1 MKRSVN
7 GWMAS
12 LVVIS
17 PLLFSIANISYAQSS
32 RVIALSAGQQH
43 SVAVK
48 QNGTVWAWGDNTQGQ
63 LGDGTTEQRAT
74 PVQVFD
80 PNEPTGYLTG
90 VTAISSG
97 TAYGL
102 NVIGHTLAL
111 KQNGTVWG
119 WGNGY
124 EGQLGDGEQVL
135 RSAPVQVEHISDP
148 TGYLTNIIAIGAG
161 DVHSVA
167 ARADG
172 TVWSW
177 GNNGYGQLGD
187 GSTTRRLTAVQVT
200 GLSDVVAVAA
210 GENHSVALKQDGTV
224 WAWGNN
230 SYGQLGDGYWAQRIT
245 PVQVVDPTDPS
256 GRLTGVT
263 AISAGG
269 AFTLALKSD
278 GTMRAWGF
286 NLDGRLGD
294 GTSGSSNWKNTPVRV
309 VDPTDP
315 TSYLTGIIAIA
326 CGDSHSMAVKQGG
339 TVWTWGYNGRGQ
351 LGDGTK
357 TNRNTPGQVPGLTQV
372 VAVEGGYGHSLAA
385 RQDGKVWAW
394 GGNWDGQLGDG
405 TTDERLTPVPTLFP
419 LQKERQLLEVRGS
432 YFVTPGDTL
441 SMLVQYDNTFGRTL
455 EDVIV
460 IFEPPPGFAY
470 VSSTKGGIYRGDRSQ
485 VFWKLGNLTTG
496 ATGALSATF
505 EVPPGLP
512 NHLDLRFFA
521 LFAARNIETTI
532 NIDNY
537 LNYDP
542 LDVLSEREFSASE
555 INSLLSANRDLENL
569 FGYLTGLG
577 YVFNG
582 VVKQFSFSDGST
594 SITFVLLT
602 AEVDG
607 VAFLHKIGNRVFAE
621 KYQGNTY
628 SLLDKEGGNK
638 WDINTGVFSTW
649 GSWAE
654 AQSPAKGQCILN
666 CVTET
671 AKDWNRYIK
680 GYSGKYR
687 VCVECNQS
695 GGTDSEK
702 CSACAQIYLLSHK
715 EKVRRGEGGLQYGK
729 SIERCVSDCERPE
742 TWQCTENTTLSSCH
756 QYWGIKEDVIDSAL
770 DKIYQQKI
778 LGSSWVVRFFCKKTS
793 SGTQWVLR
801 VGGWNPESF
810 EWCEVT
816 ESSTKICVDDP
827 EPHCAESCS
836 CPCPVNEG
844 AFEDVNA
851 LGAVPYVCYQETLVA
866 GAWDPN
872 AKSVDVKGNALPGQ
886 ELTYTVEYENVGEG
900 TAYGV
905 FILDKLDTNLDENT
919 LAVNNGGSYS
929 AASRLVGWDIGDVP
943 PHGQGSVT
951 FHVRVKNGLPSGS
964 EIVNFADIYFPSVPQ
979 ITPTNAVVNIVKTIA
994 ADPNTIETVSEA
1006 ATPIT
1011 LTGRDSGSNPLI
1023 YRISQTP
1030 LYGTISGTP
1039 PNIIYT
1045 SMEEFSGQDEFY
1057 YVVNNGLIDS
1067 EPARVFLK
1075 ISSSPT
1081 DANPPTV
1088 VSTYPKANETD
1099 VHVDLDIFRPIL
1111 RATFSEPID
1120 AATVTPSTVTVSGGI
1135 TGTVT
1140 YDEKTWTAYFT
1151 PSNAFSPSTTYTA
1164 QLTTGVRDKAGN
1176 PLASVHTWQFTTES
1190 PANIAVLL
1198 PDGGEGV
1205 SFGQGYV
1212 NLGSVDKVVSI
1223 ASTGSVD
1230 LVLGTITIGGGD
1242 AGDFIRGTDTCS
1254 GKILRQFEQ
1263 CTVRVSFQPASVG
1276 TKNAQLSIP
1285 SNDPDTSLLNIA
1297 LVGSAVT
1304 APPILL
1310 LQPSAG
1316 EPFSSCSAFS
1326 LPTFAWTTTGS
1337 FKSYEIQFSLDQQ
1350 FGSVPAKVKA
1360 KGQNTQATLA
1370 SGTWK
1375 KIVLL
1380 VGSSGGTVYWR
1391 VVGMPADKTQTTATS
1406 NVDYFVIGSPDAV
1419 GNPNLAPVN
1428 GTSPPTLSWDNNC
1441 NTKFKAWFGN
1451 RADFTEPGVKKKGFS
1466 FSDSVPADAG
1476 GVFTTLLS
1484 AGQWAS
1490 IKKLIAGEGSSTIYW
1505 YVESW
1510 DPLKRYQKTGV
1521 MQFVVT
1527 Q

>member
-1 MKRSVN
+1 MIAFLIVLT
-7 GWMAS
+7 AS
-12 LVVIS
+12 
-17 PLLFSIANISYAQSS
+17 ISYAQTT
-32 RVIALSAGQQH
+32 RVSALSAGQQH

-80 PNEPTGYLTG
+80 PNDPTGCLTG
-90 VTAISSG
+90 VTDISSG

-161 DVHSVA
+161 DVHSIA

-172 TVWSW
+172 TVWAW

-315 TSYLTGIIAIA
+315 TSYLTGIIAMA

-357 TNRNTPGQVPGLTQV
+357 VNRNTPGQISGLSQV

-385 RQDGKVWAW
+385 KQDGTVWAW

-405 TTDERLTPVPTLFP
+405 TNDERLTPVLTLFP
-419 LQKERQLLEVRGS
+419 LEKERQLLEVRGP
-432 YFVTPGDTL
+432 YFVTPGDTI

-470 VSSTKGGIYRGDRSQ
+470 VSSTKGGIYRGDRKQ
-485 VFWKLGNLTTG
+485 VFWSLGDLTSGT
-496 ATGALSATF
+496 TGALSATF

-521 LFAARNIETTI
+521 MFAARNMETAI

-537 LNYDP
+537 LNYVP
-542 LDVLSEREFSASE
+542 LDVVSEREFSASE
-555 INSLLSANRDLENL
+555 INSLFSENRDLKNL
-569 FGYLTGLG
+569 FEHLTGLG
-577 YVFNG
+577 YLFDG
-582 VVKQFSFSDGST
+582 VAKQFTFSDGST
-594 SITFVLLT
+594 SVTFVLLT

-607 VAFLHKIGNRVFAE
+607 VAFLHKTGNRVFAE

-628 SLLDKEGGNK
+628 SLFDKEGGNK
-638 WDINTGVFSTW
+638 WDTNTGVFSAW

-671 AKDWNRYIK
+671 AKNWIEYIK
-680 GYSGKYR
+680 GYEGKYK
-687 VCVECNQS
+687 VCIECKGA
-695 GGTDSEK
+695 GGKDSEK

-715 EKVRRGEGGLQYGK
+715 EKTRKGEGGLQHGK
-729 SIERCVSDCERPE
+729 AIERCVNDCERPE
-742 TWQCTENTTLSSCH
+742 TWQCTEEATLPVCH
-756 QYWGIKEDVIDSAL
+756 QFWGVKEDVFDQVL
-770 DKIYQQKI
+770 HQ
-778 LGSSWVVRFFCKKTS
+778 LG
-793 SGTQWVLR
+793 
-801 VGGWNPESF
+801 VGGLGGVVSGSHWVIRLKCARRGPGTAWTVDLSTGRGF
-810 EWCEVT
+810 EYCGAD
-816 ESSTKICVDDP
+816 KICVHDP
-827 EPHCAESCS
+827 EPHCS
-836 CPCPVNEG
+836 CPDNGGTSNVIS
-844 AFEDVNA
+844 A
-851 LGAVPYVCYQETLVA
+851 LGAVPCVCYQEKTSLVA

-872 AKSVDVKGNALPGQ
+872 AKSVDVKGNALSGQ

-919 LAVNNGGSYS
+919 LGVNNGGSYS
-929 AASRLVGWDIGDVP
+929 AASRLIGWDIGDVP

-951 FHVRVKNGLPSGS
+951 FQVRVKNGLPSGS

-979 ITPTNAVVNIVKTIA
+979 ITPTNAVVNIVKTIV
-994 ADPNTIETVSEA
+994 ADPKTSETFSEV

-1011 LTGRDSGSNPLI
+1011 LTGRDSGSNPLT

-1030 LYGTISGTP
+1030 LHGTLSGTP
-1039 PNIIYT
+1039 PHITYT

-1057 YVVNNGLIDS
+1057 YVVNNGLVESD
-1067 EPARVFLK
+1067 PARVFLK
-1075 ISSSPT
+1075 ISSTPADT
-1081 DANPPTV
+1081 HPPSL
-1088 VSTYPKANETD
+1088 VSTYPQVNETD
-1099 VHVDLDIFRPIL
+1099 VHVDLEIYRPIL
-1111 RATFSEPID
+1111 RGTFSEPMD
-1120 AATVTPSTVTVSGGI
+1120 AATVTPSTFTVSGGI

-1164 QLTTGVRDKAGN
+1164 QLTTGIRDKAGN
-1176 PLASVHTWQFTTES
+1176 PMASVYTWTFTTES
-1190 PANIAVLL
+1190 PTNIAVLL
-1198 PDGGEGV
+1198 PDGGAGV
-1205 SFGQGYV
+1205 NFGQGYV
-1212 NLGSVDKVVSI
+1212 NVGSVEKVVSI
-1223 ASTGSVD
+1223 LSTGSAD
-1230 LVLGTITIGGGD
+1230 LVLGTITVGGGD

-1254 GKILRQFEQ
+1254 GKTLRQFEQ

-1276 TKNAQLSIP
+1276 TKNAQLSVP
-1285 SNDPDTSLLNIA
+1285 SNDSDTSLLNIA

-1337 FKSYEIQFSLDQQ
+1337 FKGYQIEFSLDQS
-1350 FGSVPAKVKA
+1350 FASIPVKAKV
-1360 KGQNTQATLA
+1360 KGQNTQVTLA
-1370 SGTWK
+1370 SGSWK

-1380 VGSSGGTVYWR
+1380 AGPSGGTVYWR
-1391 VVGMPADKTQTTATS
+1391 VVGTPADKTQTTATS
-1406 NVDYFVIGSPDAV
+1406 NVDYFVIGAPDAA
-1419 GNPNLAPVN
+1419 GNPSLAPVN

-1441 NTKFKAWFGN
+1441 NTKFKAWFGT
-1451 RADFTEPGVKKKGFS
+1451 RADFTEPGVKKKGLS
-1466 FSDSVPADAG
+1466 FSDSNPADAG

-1484 AGQWAS
+1484 TGQWAS
-1490 IKKLIAGEGSSTIYW
+1490 IKKLVAGEGSSTIYW

-1510 DPLKRYQKTGV
+1510 DPLKRYRKTDV
-1521 MQFVVT
+1521 MQFVVSD
-1527 Q
+1527 